1 MRNFLL
7 TLFALVSFLTPS
19 FADGADYIHVVQLE
33 GSDYVKALST
43 IGRIEFADNNVTVV
57 DNTKDHNILFSCP
70 IASAKKILFNNE
82 GSSSTAIIPTQ
93 EESAVSIKAF
103 PNPAAEYVTVTGLAE
118 GETIRL
124 FDLQGKAVKQTV
136 ETTVSLTGLPVG
148 VYFLQAGQEVVK
160 IIKNK

>member
-1 MRNFLL
+1 MKNFLL

-43 IGRIEFADNNVTVV
+43 IGRIEFTDNNVTVV
-57 DNTKDHNILFSCP
+57 DITKDHNILFSCP
-70 IASAKKILFNNE
+70 IANAKKILFNND
-82 GSSSTAIIPTQ
+82 GSSPTAIVPTR
-93 EESAVSIKAF
+93 EESSVVFKAF
-103 PNPAAEYVTVTGLAE
+103 PNPAADYVTVTGLAE

-124 FDLQGKAVKQTV
+124 FDLQGKAVKQTAG
-136 ETTVSLTGLPVG
+136 TTVSLTGLPAG

>member
-1 MRNFLL
+1 MKNFLL

-43 IGRIEFADNNVTVV
+43 IGRIEFADDNVTVV

-70 IASAKKILFNNE
+70 IANAKKLLFNND
-82 GSSSTAIIPTQ
+82 GSSAAIVPTKD
-93 EESAVSIKAF
+93 ESSVLIKAF

-124 FDLQGKAVKQTV
+124 FDLQGKAVKQTA
-136 ETTVSLTGLPVG
+136 ETTVSLTGLPAG

>member
-70 IASAKKILFNNE
+70 IANAKKILFNND
-82 GSSSTAIIPTQ
+82 GSSSTAIVPAN
-93 EESAVSIKAF
+93 EDSSVSIKAF

-124 FDLQGKAVKQTV
+124 FDLQGKSVKQTV
-136 ETTVSLTGLPVG
+136 ETTVSLTGLPAG